1 MAFQSCPGVAE
12 MVLHFE
18 SVGCPMANVLHF
30 YKTGGSYVLADIEA
44 LAVIGDNFV
53 AEEYLPLIHE
63 GVTYLETTTRGLEN
77 EIDDSSTDATNTG
90 PGTATGFA
98 LVNSNSF
105 CATLRTGHTGK
116 SARGRFYAMP
126 TVEDSL
132 ENAAQFTS
140 TYTAG
145 VVAALGVLKS
155 DALAS
160 GWNLAIL
167 SRVSGG
173 VKRSTG
179 IVNLVTTIE
188 ARNNDVDNQ
197 RGRLIKGH

>member
-1 MAFQSCPGVAE
+1 MAFQSCPGIAE
-12 MVLHFE
+12 LVFHFT
-18 SVGCPMANVLHF
+18 SVSCPMANVLHF
-30 YKTGGSYVLADIEA
+30 YKTGGSYTPTDIDVLATA
-44 LAVIGDNFV
+44 GDDW
-53 AEEYLPLIHE
+53 AAASYLPLIHE
-63 GVTYLETTTRGLEN
+63 GVTYLDATARGLEN
-77 EIDDSSTDATNTG
+77 EIDSSSVDSGGTG

-98 LVNSNSF
+98 LVNSNTF
-105 CATLRTGHTGK
+105 CATLRTGFTGK

-145 VVAALGVLKS
+145 VVAALLDLKTT
-155 DALAS
+155 LAAD
-160 GWNLAIL
+160 GWNMCVL

-179 IVNLVTTIE
+179 IATLVTTVE
-188 ARNNDVDNQ
+188 ARNNDVDSQ
-197 RGRLIKGH
+197 RGRLIAGH